1 MNGGHDVKIFIL
13 VLVALFAGVHAE
25 AQDAPAKPLKPP
37 AANKTVTHPEKKP
50 ETPHLEFVTEYIRE
64 LASIQEIRESSER
77 DLKQDPSATFSN
89 CIHMS
94 TLMQLELD
102 SQIGQLKRMRLD
114 GSFNELIPTIT
125 GLYKD
130 KIELWQ
136 QMIDICSAFIGG
148 PKPNVDYA
156 KLGADMPKI
165 RARLDFIDNA
175 LFESSPLVFSTL
187 IDMKAD
193 SKGHASHLLITKAER
208 EGLIKQIDT
217 DFGSKLDEKD
227 ANYGVSSAAIL
238 KAGLQKDFK
247 CSDDPWD

>member
-1 MNGGHDVKIFIL
+1 VKIFIL

-37 AANKTVTHPEKKP
+37 AANKTVTHPENKP
-50 ETPHLEFVTEYIRE
+50 ETPHLEFVTEYVRE

-77 DLKQDPSATFSN
+77 DLKQDPGATFSN
-89 CIHMS
+89 CIHTS
-94 TLMQLELD
+94 TLMQLELE
-102 SQIGQLKRMRLD
+102 SQIGQLKRMHLD
-114 GSFNELIPTIT
+114 GSFNELIPNIT

-136 QMIDICSAFIGG
+136 QMIDICSAFVGG
-148 PKPNVDYA
+148 PKPNLDYA

-165 RARLDFIDNA
+165 RAKLDFIDKA
-175 LFESSPLVFSTL
+175 LFEASPLVFSTL
-187 IDMKAD
+187 IDMKKSD
-193 SKGHASHLLITKAER
+193 SKGHESHLLITKAER